1 MGLEKLQREY
11 PPGARGI
18 GARVLREYRAIT
30 DARTHGWT
38 WAEIAQEMGLETKAA
53 PRALANAYARVTRK
67 VEVGHLVPPKAAH
80 QPAARPGV
88 TAPPK
93 PASPNQPFDINS
105 IPRIGERTGNPGP
118 GGQPQRPSTIKHL
131 TV

>member
-38 WAEIAQEMGLETKAA
+38 WAEIAQEMGLETKSA

-67 VEVGHLVPPKAAH
+67 VEAGQLVPPAAQAHGRSSPIRTAPEKAAPLEAG
-80 QPAARPGV
+80 QPA
-88 TAPPK
+88 
-93 PASPNQPFDINS
+93 Q
-105 IPRIGERTGNPGP
+105 
-118 GGQPQRPSTIKHL
+118 GGFKTL
-131 TV
+131 